1 MELWRG
7 VSPVSRVSVFPAVLL
22 LLQLS
27 VIYCDVSTHTT
38 DSSSPALESSQLGDF
53 VELDLDSDTV
63 TVESSVQLNYR
74 CSRACRVG
82 LEVVFSTQNTTGVI
96 PFRRTW
102 THLKQIENA
111 KTKRIKLVFPPA
123 MIYKRD
129 FFIRQPVD
137 AHDVMVRAWLVH
149 LDGSSHVG
157 EDQYH
162 QSLVRTNT
170 FLQTTPFSER
180 PVQPK
185 TTSVAWG
192 PELMWNLTKD
202 RLEQSSP
209 ESDVVDLLVFP
220 FASTGEKY
228 GVIRTFSSFINR
240 ELEAERLCATEKPR
254 LTLSVWLYLL
264 DWCSQKYCSILR
276 HINEHQKYDSPLIML
291 TKSGDV
297 VVQVFLVSKV
307 ESAFTAH
314 TSLPLRTWIRLDLF
328 IHDSKAKLKITHV
341 NHTGQIAETTHTY
354 TFLDS
359 VLHNDTSGFFVIG
372 GDIYMPGIFGYFGPI
387 RYYRLGDEKV
397 VNPLSPLRTLNLLDE
412 AHTECDEIRQITE
425 DYIQALLDS
434 QATSPDDVCESYY
447 EELRRVFGW
456 PRCVQ
461 KWSWDQQVKYS
472 TVLKIFKMHKEELIS
487 DPWSSSMVELLSQQ
501 LVQHVMMMLG
511 EVAGGGGGPESVPSV
526 RELLKVCS
534 CWGHH
539 QASLML
545 ATLHLTGLGLPP
557 DQEQGHVHSLMG
569 ALGDERLSLLHLGYK
584 HMQGLDGFPKDQD
597 IAYAYYS
604 NVGRQTSVD
613 RDNVLDS
620 EQSMTEHVHLTNMQE
635 MQMHTGEEGDVVP
648 FLKLQAERGDIESQK
663 TLARMLF
670 WGSNGVT
677 KDISEAV
684 KWLARSGLQM
694 TDATA
699 MYDYGILLL
708 KGTGVKKNRK
718 LGLKLL
724 EKAADMGS
732 VTALNGLG
740 WYYSTVGK
748 DDRKAVHYFDLA
760 ARNGSRDGI
769 FNLGVYHLKGA
780 HPETTGRNETA
791 AFQCFLKAGQL
802 GHVEASVEAA
812 SYLSRGTVAGV
823 RRDPE
828 KAVIL
833 LKQVSEKN
841 GHLGFSVQ
849 DALKTYQQGSWD
861 EALVKYAMLA
871 ETGLVVAQNNAAHL
885 CEVLKHDSSCQWRYH
900 NYSTYNHVPHP
911 SGLLKMGD
919 HYSSLGDMVKA
930 IGLYSRAALLGS
942 PQGIYNL
949 ASLAEEGYSISTS
962 VLEQMKIRTELD
974 KSTVVEQLLLR
985 CRDFE
990 GVKDDIS
997 PCSLAL
1003 FRIQLGKA
1011 WQNFTHSST
1020 QLILVWGTLTT
1031 LFLFVLGISI
1041 RSALSHYS
1049 AYYSVRQLDPVNQ
1062 TGVESLDTA
1071 ASHQRGPQFPPGLT
1085 HLEQNGRSHSIQN
1098 RQQLQEAADLVITAT
1113 GVCVC
1118 ALCIMFMTHL
1128 F

>member
-1 MELWRG
+1 
-7 VSPVSRVSVFPAVLL
+7 
-22 LLQLS
+22 
-27 VIYCDVSTHTT
+27 
-38 DSSSPALESSQLGDF
+38 
-53 VELDLDSDTV
+53 
-63 TVESSVQLNYR
+63 
-74 CSRACRVG
+74 
-82 LEVVFSTQNTTGVI
+82 
-96 PFRRTW
+96 
-102 THLKQIENA
+102 
-111 KTKRIKLVFPPA
+111 
-123 MIYKRD
+123 
-129 FFIRQPVD
+129 
-137 AHDVMVRAWLVH
+137 
-149 LDGSSHVG
+149 
-157 EDQYH
+157 
-162 QSLVRTNT
+162 
-170 FLQTTPFSER
+170 
-180 PVQPK
+180 
-185 TTSVAWG
+185 
-192 PELMWNLTKD
+192 
-202 RLEQSSP
+202 
-209 ESDVVDLLVFP
+209 
-220 FASTGEKY
+220 
-228 GVIRTFSSFINR
+228 
-240 ELEAERLCATEKPR
+240 
-254 LTLSVWLYLL
+254 
-264 DWCSQKYCSILR
+264 
-276 HINEHQKYDSPLIML
+276 
-291 TKSGDV
+291 
-297 VVQVFLVSKV
+297 
-307 ESAFTAH
+307 
-314 TSLPLRTWIRLDLF
+314 
-328 IHDSKAKLKITHV
+328 
-341 NHTGQIAETTHTY
+341 
-354 TFLDS
+354 
-359 VLHNDTSGFFVIG
+359 
-372 GDIYMPGIFGYFGPI
+372 
-387 RYYRLGDEKV
+387 
-397 VNPLSPLRTLNLLDE
+397 
-412 AHTECDEIRQITE
+412 
-425 DYIQALLDS
+425 
-434 QATSPDDVCESYY
+434 
-447 EELRRVFGW
+447 
-456 PRCVQ
+456 
-461 KWSWDQQVKYS
+461 
-472 TVLKIFKMHKEELIS
+472 
-487 DPWSSSMVELLSQQ
+487 
-501 LVQHVMMMLG
+501 
-511 EVAGGGGGPESVPSV
+511 
-526 RELLKVCS
+526 
-534 CWGHH
+534 
-539 QASLML
+539 
-545 ATLHLTGLGLPP
+545 
-557 DQEQGHVHSLMG
+557 MG

-760 ARNGSRDGI
+760 ARNGSRDGV

-812 SYLSRGTVAGV
+812 SYLSRGTIAGV
-823 RRDPE
+823 HRDPE

-1118 ALCIMFMTHL
+1118 ALCIMFVTHL